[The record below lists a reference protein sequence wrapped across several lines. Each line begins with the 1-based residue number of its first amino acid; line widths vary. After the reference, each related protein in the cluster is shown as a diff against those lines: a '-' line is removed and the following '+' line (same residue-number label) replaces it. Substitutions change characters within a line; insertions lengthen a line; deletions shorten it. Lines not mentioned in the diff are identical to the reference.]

1 MLIEPIA
8 KSHNRGAFDSGDEEV
23 TRFLREKALQDH
35 EKNLSR
41 TMVLVDE
48 GEDPSRIIGYHTL
61 LMLHVRQ
68 EELPNDRPRI
78 KRDIPV
84 ILLGQ
89 LGVDRAIQRQGNGE
103 YLLTDAQA
111 RVDEISRKTGVRGMV
126 LDARNESLVA
136 WYERYDFV
144 RYPSSLRMYKSIDLI
159 RKLHL
164 ID

>member
-1 MLIEPIA
+1 MLIEPIT
-8 KSHNRGAFDSGDEEV
+8 KSHDRKSFDSGDEEV

-48 GEDPSRIIGYHTL
+48 RDDPSRIIGYHTL

-68 EELPNDRPRI
+68 EELPDNRPRI

-89 LGVDRAIQRQGNGE
+89 LGVELAFQGRGYGE
-103 YLLTDAQA
+103 YLLMDAQA

-126 LDARNESLVA
+126 LDARDEGLA
-136 WYERYDFV
+136 KWYERYDFI
-144 RYPSSLRMYKSIDLI
+144 RYPGTLRMYKSIDLI